1 MVGGVISMEG
11 MLFRFTVIASTSMAI
26 IYMNFFREMTDSGAM
41 TPVLLKSL
49 VDQKLPALGGWA
61 LRTVEALPK
70 DSPYPAAGYR
80 DLYFQA
86 DGSYRWFF
94 PRSNAAERI
103 TVFLQLARELK
114 DRRYFDAAIHYAD
127 AMLDPIYGLY
137 DGPDLAGKGQVW
149 YWRDT
154 GFYMTNYT
162 MRVPPA
168 MFELFDATGD
178 QRYYDAAVLA
188 GEALLRAQVVNGTLL
203 EGYRPQHEVR
213 CFEPFD
219 FDANPDCCTNYKV
232 NSRIGYAT
240 YAFATLYSRTGRS
253 EYAAALEKLSYA
265 LSRYQNPDG
274 SIPEN
279 LALAGYKPI
288 TNTVKNHFQS
298 YILNGAAAALKV
310 LPDVPHLA
318 EVTRKLA
325 DYTVE
330 TIRCS
335 WGWPYGSVDNFC
347 SEEGSIWRSSTADIS
362 SGLSLFAEISGDFT
376 YRQFSARLLLNTLL
390 TAIDRPDQ
398 LDFDGALP
406 IWGAGDVPIALGGH
420 FHFFTLLGLLQF
432 QYE

>member
-1 MVGGVISMEG
+1 
-11 MLFRFTVIASTSMAI
+11 
-26 IYMNFFREMTDSGAM
+26 MNLAREMTDSGAM
-41 TPVLLKSL
+41 APALLKSI
-49 VDQKLPALGGWA
+49 VAQKLPALGRWA
-61 LRTVEALPK
+61 LRTIEALPK

-80 DLYFQA
+80 DLYFQP
-86 DGSYRWFF
+86 DGSYRWCF

-127 AMLDPIYGLY
+127 AMLDPVYGLY
-137 DGPDLAGKGQVW
+137 DGPDPAGKGQVW
-149 YWRDT
+149 YWRDI
-154 GFYMTNYT
+154 GLYMSNYT

-188 GEALLRAQVVNGTLL
+188 GEALLRAQVANGILL
-203 EGYRPQHEVR
+203 EGFRPQHEAH

-219 FDANPDCCTNYKV
+219 FDANPDYCTNYKI

-253 EYAAALEKLSYA
+253 DYAAALEKLSYA

-274 SIPEN
+274 TIPEN

-288 TNTVKNHFQS
+288 SATVKNHFQS
-298 YILNGAAAALKV
+298 YILNGAAAALKL
-310 LPDVPHLA
+310 LPDTPHLP
-318 EVTRKLA
+318 EVTR
-325 DYTVE
+325 
-330 TIRCS
+330 
-335 WGWPYGSVDNFC
+335 PYGSIDNFC
-347 SEEGSIWRSSTADIS
+347 SDEGSVWRSSTADIS
-362 SGLSLFAEISGDFT
+362 SGLSLFAEISGDST
-376 YRQFSARLLLNTLL
+376 YRQLSARLLLNTLL

-398 LDFDGALP
+398 PDFDGALP
-406 IWGAGDVPIALGGH
+406 IWGAGDVPITLGGH

>member
-1 MVGGVISMEG
+1 
-11 MLFRFTVIASTSMAI
+11 
-26 IYMNFFREMTDSGAM
+26 MNFSRELKDSGAM
-41 TPVLLKSL
+41 APALLKSI
-49 VDQKLPALGGWA
+49 VAQKLPALGRWA

-86 DGSYRWFF
+86 DGSYRWYF

-103 TVFLQLARELK
+103 SVFLRLAGELK

-127 AMLDPIYGLY
+127 AMLDPVHGLY
-137 DGPDLAGKGQVW
+137 DGPDPAGKGQVW
-149 YWRDT
+149 YWRDI
-154 GFYMTNYT
+154 GLYMTNYT

-168 MFELFDATGD
+168 MFELYDATGD
-178 QRYYDAAVLA
+178 RRYYDAAVLA
-188 GEALLRAQVVNGTLL
+188 GEALLRAQAVNGILL
-203 EGYRPQHEVR
+203 EGFRPQHEVH
-213 CFEPFD
+213 CLEPFD
-219 FDANPDCCTNYKV
+219 FDANPDYCTNYKI

-240 YAFATLYSRTGRS
+240 YAFASLYARTGRS

-288 TNTVKNHFQS
+288 TTTVKNHFQG

-310 LPDVPHLA
+310 MPDVPHLP

-325 DYTVE
+325 DYTVQS
-330 TIRCS
+330 IRRS
-335 WGWPYGSVDNFC
+335 WGWPYGSVDN
-347 SEEGSIWRSSTADIS
+347 SSSDEGSIWRSSTADIS
-362 SGLSLFAEISGDFT
+362 SGLTLFSEVSGDPT
-376 YRQFSARLLLNTLL
+376 YRQLCARVLINALLS
-390 TAIDRPDQ
+390 AIDRPEQPD
-398 LDFDGALP
+398 LDGALP
-406 IWGAGDVPIALGGH
+406 VWLSGEVPIALGGH

-432 QYE
+432 QEE